1 MTTASLPLPW
11 RLQLLVPA
19 LVVIAMTAVVVSS
32 LGAPLIPTL
41 AVTDH
46 VSLPTAQWSLTVT
59 LLVGAVATPTMGRLG
74 DGPHRRQ
81 VILTALSVVVL
92 GSVLAALPLSF
103 GWLVL
108 GRGLQGIGLGLI
120 PLTIATARD
129 ALPPERSRPAVALLS
144 IATVAGIGLGYPV
157 TGVIAQHLGYH
168 AGFWFGAAVV
178 ALALAVAAVVLPSSA
193 GLPAH
198 PLDTLGALLLG
209 GGLVALLLGLSEAET
224 WGWTSVRL
232 LALAVG
238 AVVLFAVWVVHELRA
253 PYPLIDL
260 RLVRH
265 RAVLTANAMA
275 VCTGVGVYLLIATIV
290 RYVQTP
296 AAAGYGFGASI
307 LVAGLVLLPF
317 SATSVAASRVAPLI
331 ARRISPDAVLPVGCL
346 MFLAAMLTFMFARGS
361 LWQAFVTMAVAGL
374 GVGCTFAAM
383 PGMIVRAV
391 PLQETGSAMSF
402 NQVLRYVG
410 YSVGSV
416 LSATILQAH
425 TAAGRPLPSESGYGA
440 VALVSVLVLALA
452 TVLSVALP
460 LAARSTPVDQVLID
474 ESIADG
480 LPYEEP
486 YGAAHPRRDLAVD

>member
-1 MTTASLPLPW
+1 MTTASPPVPW

-41 AVTDH
+41 AGTQH
-46 VSLPTAQWSLTVT
+46 VSLPTAQWSLTIT
-59 LLVGAVATPTMGRLG
+59 LLVGAIATPTMGRLG

-81 VILTALSVVVL
+81 VIVGGLAVVVV
-92 GSVLAALPLSF
+92 GSLLAALPLSF
-103 GWLVL
+103 GWLLV

-129 ALPPERSRPAVALLS
+129 ALPPERSRSAVALLS

-157 TGVIAQHLGYH
+157 TGVIAEHLGYH

-178 ALALAVAAVVLPSSA
+178 AVALAVAAVVLPSSA
-193 GLPAH
+193 GLPAN
-198 PLDTLGALLLG
+198 PLDTIGALLLG
-209 GGLVALLLGLSEAET
+209 GGLLALLLALSEAES

-232 LALAVG
+232 LGLAAVT
-238 AVVLFAVWVVHELRA
+238 VVLFATWVVHELRT

-265 RAVLTANAMA
+265 RAVLTANVMA
-275 VCTGVGVYLLIATIV
+275 VCVGVGVYLLIATIV

-296 AAAGYGFGASI
+296 ASAGYGFGSSI
-307 LVAGLVLLPF
+307 LGAGLVLLPF
-317 SATSVAASRVAPLI
+317 SATSVAASRFAPFL
-331 ARRISPDAVLPVGCL
+331 ARRTTPAAVLPVGCV
-346 MFLAAMLTFMFARGS
+346 MFLLAMLTFAFARGS

-391 PLQETGSAMSF
+391 PPQETGSAMSF

-416 LSATILQAH
+416 LSATILEAH
-425 TAAGRPLPSESGYGA
+425 TTTGRPLPSSSGYGA
-440 VALVSVLVLALA
+440 VALVGVVVLAVS

-460 LAARSTPVDQVLID
+460 LGERSATPDQVLVD

-486 YGAAHPRRDLAVD
+486 YGKAYPERDLAVD

>member
-1 MTTASLPLPW
+1 MTTASPPVPW
-11 RLQLLVPA
+11 RLQLLVPT

-41 AVTDH
+41 AGTQH
-46 VSLPTAQWSLTVT
+46 VSLPSAQWSLTIT
-59 LLVGAVATPTMGRLG
+59 LLVGAIATPTMGRLG
-74 DGPHRRQ
+74 DGPHRRT
-81 VILTALSVVVL
+81 VIVGGLAVVVV
-92 GSVLAALPLSF
+92 GSLLAALPLSF
-103 GWLVL
+103 GWLLV

-129 ALPPERSRPAVALLS
+129 ALPPERSRSAVALLS

-157 TGVIAQHLGYH
+157 TGAIAEHLGYH

-178 ALALAVAAVVLPSSA
+178 AVALAVAAVVLPSSA
-193 GLPAH
+193 GLPAN

-209 GGLVALLLGLSEAET
+209 GGLLALLLALSEAES

-232 LALAVG
+232 LGLAVV
-238 AVVLFAVWVVHELRA
+238 AVVLFATWVVHELRT

-265 RAVLTANAMA
+265 RAVLTANVMA
-275 VCTGVGVYLLIATIV
+275 VCVGVGVYLLIATVV

-296 AAAGYGFGASI
+296 ASAGYGFGSSI

-317 SATSVAASRVAPLI
+317 SATSVAASRFAPFL
-331 ARRISPDAVLPVGCL
+331 ARRTTPDAVLPVGCV
-346 MFLAAMLTFMFARGS
+346 MFLLAMLAFAFARDS

-374 GVGCTFAAM
+374 GVGCTFAAL

-391 PLQETGSAMSF
+391 PPQETGSAMSF

-410 YSVGSV
+410 YAVGSV
-416 LSATILQAH
+416 LSATILEAH
-425 TAAGRPLPSESGYGA
+425 TATGRPLPSSSGYGA
-440 VALVSVLVLALA
+440 VALVGVVVLAVS

-460 LAARSTPVDQVLID
+460 LGARSATPDQVLVD

-486 YGAAHPRRDLAVD
+486 YGKAYPERDLAVD